1 MSFKVGDKVVYP
13 HHGAAV
19 IEKRETKVAFGEKR
33 EYLVLRLAY
42 GDLIL
47 NVPADNTEGVGLREV
62 INDEEVEEVF
72 AVLRKKEARMPTNWS
87 RRYKNHSE
95 KLRSGDIYQ
104 VAEVVRNLSIRDK
117 DKGLSAGEKRM
128 LQRARQILVSELTF
142 ALNVDEETAEER
154 LNERAD
160 LIDRP
165 GRTVATVW
173 SIVVAGGAG
182 TRFGDRKQFALARR
196 PPGARVGRRGLPA
209 ARPPAWSS
217 WSPPTGATR
226 TTTVPTS
233 SSPVAPPGPT
243 RCAAGWPRSRTT
255 PR

>member
-1 MSFKVGDKVVYP
+1 MFKVGDKVVYP

-72 AVLRKKEARMPTNWS
+72 AVLRKKEARMP
-87 RRYKNHSE
+87 

-154 LNERAD
+154 LND
-160 LIDRP
+160 
-165 GRTVATVW
+165 
-173 SIVVAGGAG
+173 
-182 TRFGDRKQFALARR
+182 AL
-196 PPGARVGRRGLPA
+196 
-209 ARPPAWSS
+209 
-217 WSPPTGATR
+217 T
-226 TTTVPTS
+226 
-233 SSPVAPPGPT
+233 
-243 RCAAGWPRSRTT
+243 
-255 PR
+255 